1 MEPLSRNYETH
12 FSLGTKKKGGDQI
25 GRMGS
30 IADRSIQRRRKAKKK
45 TSVAVGKPQKKTK
58 KKKRRRGSRVS
69 APPLSFGRVRT
80 RNGAGQWAAGVF
92 PHFAARS
99 VR

>member
-58 KKKRRRGSRVS
+58 KKKRRRRSRVS